1 MAETDHPPS
10 SARTRSLLNPPAA
23 IKELRNLGSRRPLI
37 LIGTSVV
44 AFSTAPVFVQAS
56 STTGPVFSFWR
67 SWIGVVVT
75 FAAVALAGRFDLA
88 LPRGREWKIPALAG
102 LFHAASTTMFM
113 TAVKFTSVADVS
125 LLTMLNPVFIALWAI
140 PLFGERPGMC
150 FRLWT
155 LVAIL
160 GSSVVILGG
169 STGPDGNPLGIAL
182 GALSV
187 LSWSFQ
193 YVTMKVGRRTM
204 HTIPL
209 TMGMLMVSTLFVSL
223 FCLATRQPVWD
234 LTGAD
239 MLNVL
244 GVVVV
249 PGGIGA
255 ILLTWSL
262 RWVPANVPPLMNL
275 ALPFLA
281 AAMAWF
287 FLGEAVTLI
296 HVGGGTITLVGVAAA
311 LRSRSG
317 KALLAADYTP
327 LTPPPPPV

>member
-1 MAETDHPPS
+1 M
-10 SARTRSLLNPPAA
+10 R
-23 IKELRNLGSRRPLI
+23 
-37 LIGTSVV
+37 
-44 AFSTAPVFVQAS
+44 
-56 STTGPVFSFWR
+56 
-67 SWIGVVVT
+67 
-75 FAAVALAGRFDLA
+75 
-88 LPRGREWKIPALAG
+88 
-102 LFHAASTTMFM
+102 
-113 TAVKFTSVADVS
+113 
-125 LLTMLNPVFIALWAI
+125 
-140 PLFGERPGMC
+140 

-187 LSWSFQ
+187 VSWSLQF
-193 YVTMKVGRRTM
+193 VTMKLARGTM
-204 HTIPL
+204 NTMPL
-209 TMGMLMVSTLFVSL
+209 TMGMLLVSALFVSL
-223 FCLATRQPVWD
+223 FCLATRQDIWD
-234 LTGAD
+234 VTGPD
-239 MLNVL
+239 MLQVL
-244 GVVVV
+244 GVVVL

-296 HVGGGTITLVGVAAA
+296 HVAGGGITLVGVAAA
-311 LRSRSG
+311 LLSPSG

-327 LTPPPPPV
+327 HTPAPPPV